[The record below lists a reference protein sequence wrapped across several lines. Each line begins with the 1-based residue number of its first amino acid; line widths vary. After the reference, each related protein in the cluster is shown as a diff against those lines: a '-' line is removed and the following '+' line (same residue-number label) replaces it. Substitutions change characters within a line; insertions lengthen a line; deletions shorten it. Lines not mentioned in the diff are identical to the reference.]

1 MNPNQVRLS
10 YVRQNSNP
18 LSAAGW
24 RGGGGGGEGGAA
36 AAAAGEVG
44 AEADEVAKVAEGAEV
59 AEAEAGEA
67 EAELE
72 VPVLAAKLQ
81 EWFGAAETPRVGP
94 RGATLGL

>member
-18 LSAAGW
+18 LSAAG
-24 RGGGGGGEGGAA
+24 
-36 AAAAGEVG
+36 EVG
-44 AEADEVAKVAEGAEV
+44 AEADEVAKEAEV

>member
-10 YVRQNSNP
+10 YVRENSNP

-24 RGGGGGGEGGAA
+24 RGGSGGEGGAA

-44 AEADEVAKVAEGAEV
+44 AEADEVAKEAEV

>member
-10 YVRQNSNP
+10 YVRENSNP

-24 RGGGGGGEGGAA
+24 RGGSGGEGGAA

-44 AEADEVAKVAEGAEV
+44 AEADEVAKKAEV